1 MELGTIINWRHL
13 HFKFFKGKNLSVYFL
28 MCLELPYTDI
38 SIRLENA
45 RQQPFTN
52 CILQKLVSWKIVGL
66 LQNSFLVKKA

>member
-1 MELGTIINWRHL
+1 M
-13 HFKFFKGKNLSVYFL
+13 YFL
-28 MCLELPYTDI
+28 MCLELPYMDI

-66 LQNSFLVKKA
+66 LQNSSLVKKA